1 MRAPHD
7 RGSETLAPGN
17 SPRPAHDPGHLRPK
31 RPESESDGLRF
42 HARKP
47 RRFVYNV
54 RMSKPVGRPKRVEN
68 GVTISAKVDETTKR
82 QIQAIAGETG
92 DTISVVVDEILTG
105 YLDARTRFGGP
116 RAQAALV
123 RMVSAL
129 TGGATADE
137 LEEFAPRIHGQ

>member
-1 MRAPHD
+1 
-7 RGSETLAPGN
+7 
-17 SPRPAHDPGHLRPK
+17 
-31 RPESESDGLRF
+31 
-42 HARKP
+42 
-47 RRFVYNV
+47 
-54 RMSKPVGRPKRVEN
+54 MSKPVGRPKRVEN

-105 YLDARTRFGGP
+105 YLDARARFGGP